1 MHRSAPTDVPNNL
14 KTAPLPPA
22 PAVETEGVVSLEGML
37 RRGKLE
43 YDFGITSVKPIE
55 RKSLRKGSIKDSI
68 IREALS
74 EYVELFTKLLADPGD
89 SWLKLRF
96 SVVRLKLN
104 TFLVCCEIL

>member
-1 MHRSAPTDVPNNL
+1 
-14 KTAPLPPA
+14 
-22 PAVETEGVVSLEGML
+22 ML